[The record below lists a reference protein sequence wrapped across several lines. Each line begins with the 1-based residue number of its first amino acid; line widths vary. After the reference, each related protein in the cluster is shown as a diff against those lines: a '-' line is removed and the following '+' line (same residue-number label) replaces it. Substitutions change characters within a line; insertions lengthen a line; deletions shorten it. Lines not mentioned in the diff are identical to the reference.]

1 MEKLEKIKSY
11 KWLIPVCVCSIGIWQ
26 TMLYY
31 KKYGIDMTSNFNIDD
46 YFAIGFKYLISPLA
60 IFVLCLIGGWL
71 VENGIYLLG
80 RNRCEHC
87 RLACYSIIVSGIIC
101 GMSLFYLVFFSGG
114 NICIGSI
121 CFYSDNLSLGI
132 IPYMSMLFFN
142 MENVRKTEQV
152 YKKLLVI
159 LYFFLLLCMFVFVA
173 SESLKT
179 NKDIEFQYGS
189 SIISTKGNE
198 LLFIGETKEYIFIY
212 NKVLSKPIVYNKSH
226 ITYWSYSK
234 R

>member
-1 MEKLEKIKSY
+1 
-11 KWLIPVCVCSIGIWQ
+11 
-26 TMLYY
+26 
-31 KKYGIDMTSNFNIDD
+31 
-46 YFAIGFKYLISPLA
+46 
-60 IFVLCLIGGWL
+60 
-71 VENGIYLLG
+71 
-80 RNRCEHC
+80 
-87 RLACYSIIVSGIIC
+87 
-101 GMSLFYLVFFSGG
+101 
-114 NICIGSI
+114 
-121 CFYSDNLSLGI
+121 
-132 IPYMSMLFFN
+132 MLFFN